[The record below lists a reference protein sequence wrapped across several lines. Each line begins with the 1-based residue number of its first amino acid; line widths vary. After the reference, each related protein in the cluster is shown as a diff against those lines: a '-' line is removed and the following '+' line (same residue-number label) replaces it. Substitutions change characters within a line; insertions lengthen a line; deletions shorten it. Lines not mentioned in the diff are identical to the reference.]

1 MFQNRHTVFLFV
13 CSIVFIQ
20 AIYYIVTLQIKKND
34 PNLFD
39 SSKLIYNQSSDKRL
53 TSVRPS
59 NNNISSLQVSQ
70 RPRLD
75 EVTERKKVHIYL
87 FKEHALRIEFLF
99 RLTALLE
106 FYQQMSHYLVQQYLL
121 LSHLQL

>member
-1 MFQNRHTVFLFV
+1 MFLNRHTVFLFV

-39 SSKLIYNQSSDKRL
+39 SSKLIYNQSSDKRI
-53 TSVRPS
+53 TSVRLS

-87 FKEHALRIEFLF
+87 FKEHAPENRIFI
-99 RLTALLE
+99 
-106 FYQQMSHYLVQQYLL
+106 
-121 LSHLQL
+121 